1 MSANWLEPVHF
12 ITLFNSSVAARLTT
26 INHAFS
32 TWQISN
38 LFLVIILSCELPKV
52 MCPQSRQEYLP
63 SGACDNSN
71 VNKLSSKMK
80 SKCNKQEYLSS
91 IFFQTISRFSE
102 TGKHSFL
109 VFIKLGWKKFCI
121 YFILGNEICSYN
133 VAVWALN
140 LTRAK
145 FYGEFTTWWQITFV
159 QPAGWG
165 RQNIQVLGISR
176 CVQQPPTSQFKWRC
190 LWQWRGAFGTLH
202 WEFNATIP
210 AFD

>member
-1 MSANWLEPVHF
+1 M
-12 ITLFNSSVAARLTT
+12 
-26 INHAFS
+26 
-32 TWQISN
+32 
-38 LFLVIILSCELPKV
+38 IILSCQLSEV

-71 VNKLSSKMK
+71 VNRLSSKMK

-145 FYGEFTTWWQITFV
+145 FYGEFKSRYNLVADYFCAASRLRSSKYSGFRNLKMCTALI
-159 QPAGWG
+159 
-165 RQNIQVLGISR
+165 VLG
-176 CVQQPPTSQFKWRC
+176 PPSSQFKWRW
-190 LWQWRGAFGTLH
+190 L
-202 WEFNATIP
+202 
-210 AFD
+210 